1 MFKPKSPGKPK
12 SPLKAA
18 TASGY
23 EDISDDENVEEE
35 ENTTYFTPV
44 IPLPDKVEV
53 KTGEENET
61 VLYSHRA
68 KLFRFKDSEWRERGL
83 GDVKILQH
91 KATGKMRV
99 VMRREQIFKICL
111 NHVLDHDIEYKQK
124 DDKSWHFVV
133 NDFSEGELELEQLC
147 LRFKTPEIAQ
157 EFKKA
162 IDDALSG
169 VSSKQN
175 GGGNH
180 HEPDTSRQTLQS
192 KLSAEEEKK
201 IADLKLPANFFAY
214 KDQAT
219 CSGCRGCA
227 SEEFV
232 FPEVKTINLGVTDE
246 NPLPLYFSPVVPSNN
261 LSKAPQSSKPSLF
274 ASLNTPQFGAKSE
287 VTTTTPASSFF
298 FGGGGNLNNSA
309 SLSFGN
315 STGDKLPAAGPL
327 RFAKTEESPA
337 PAPAPA
343 PAQFSFG
350 NNSLFGGKSLQ
361 HTQYF

>member
-23 EDISDDENVEEE
+23 EDVSDDENVEEE

-91 KATGKMRV
+91 KTTGKMRV

-133 NDFSEGELELEQLC
+133 NDFSEGAIELEQLC
-147 LRFKTPEIAQ
+147 LRFKTPEISE

-175 GGGNH
+175 GGGSH
-180 HEPDTSRQTLQS
+180 HEPENRQTLQS

-201 IADLKLPANFFAY
+201 ITDLKLPPHFFAY
-214 KDQAT
+214 KDHTT

-246 NPLPLYFSPVVPSNN
+246 NPLPLYFSPIVPSNN
-261 LSKAPQSSKPSLF
+261 LSKAPQSSKPNVF

-287 VTTTTPASSFF
+287 VSTTTPKSSFF
-298 FGGGGNLNNSA
+298 FGGGGNLNTSA

-315 STGDKLPAAGPL
+315 SSSAEKFPSEDHFKGPL
-327 RFAKTEESPA
+327 KFEKTEQSPA
-337 PAPAPA
+337 PAE
-343 PAQFSFG
+343 FSFG
-350 NNSLFGGKSLQ
+350 NSSLFGGKFQQ
-361 HTQYF
+361 HKI